1 MATKS
6 DFNSAE
12 WSQLLAAPLLAG
24 MAVSVAE
31 PSGLLGML
39 QEGWANARS
48 MAKAG
53 TDPSASELAK
63 AITSDLATSD
73 GRTAAH
79 QFVKERLTAKSAA
92 DLKPQIIQA
101 LADIAATIDQKAG
114 SDGVAI
120 KAWLNQTA
128 QAVADASREGGFIG
142 FGGVAVSDAEK
153 ATLDEVAKALQA

>member
-6 DFNSAE
+6 DFSSSE

-39 QEGWANARS
+39 QEGWAS
-48 MAKAG
+48 AKSLTGAG
-53 TDPSASELAK
+53 TDPNASELAK
-63 AITSDLATSD
+63 AITSDLATSE
-73 GRTAAH
+73 GRSAAH

-92 DLKPQIIQA
+92 ELKQQIIQA
-101 LADIAATIDQKAG
+101 LTDIASTIDQKAG
-114 SDGVAI
+114 NDGAAM
-120 KAWLNQTA
+120 KAWLKGTA
-128 QAVADASREGGFIG
+128 QAVAEASNEGGFAG
-142 FGGVAVSDAEK
+142 FGGVTVSDAEK